1 MAEDAKWYVAHT
13 YSGYENKVKDNIE
26 KTVENRGMQ
35 DLILDV
41 RVPTE
46 DVIEEKGDEKKVV
59 KRKIFPGYVVI
70 KMVLTDESWYVV
82 RNTRGVTGFV
92 GPGSKAV
99 PLSDAEVERM
109 GVEIIRMKDIDFDI
123 GDNVSIKSGPME
135 GFSGKVTSIN
145 NETRK
150 INVAVSM
157 FGRETPVEI
166 DYTQVEHME

>member
-1 MAEDAKWYVAHT
+1 MAEEAKWYVAHT
-13 YSGYENKVKDNIE
+13 YSGYENKVKANIE
-26 KTVENRGMQ
+26 KSVENRGMQ

-41 RVPTE
+41 KVPTE
-46 DVIEEKGDEKKVV
+46 EVVEENGDKKKVV
-59 KRKIFPGYVVI
+59 QHKIFSGYVI
-70 KMVLTDESWYVV
+70 V

-92 GPGSKAV
+92 GPGSKPV
-99 PLSDAEVERM
+99 PLSDEEVERM
-109 GVEIIRMKDIDFDI
+109 GVEVIRMKDIDFTV
-123 GDNVSIKSGPME
+123 GDLVSIKSGPME